1 MSSGRDPTWAEVLL
15 SAAADSQVVHPLEY
29 WDYLQVLA
37 GLRRAWDLEHPA
49 LLSRLVLL
57 VFGWVTGS
65 FGFELPGGCGLL
77 SAFGGLGGLSGDLG
91 CSFGTGSFGGGD

>member
-1 MSSGRDPTWAEVLL
+1 MSSGREPTWAEVLL

-37 GLRRAWDLEHPA
+37 GLRRAWDLEHPV

-57 VFGWVTGS
+57 VLDGLQDLLDLS
-65 FGFELPGGCGLL
+65 YQEAAGCCPLL
-77 SAFGGLGGLSGDLG
+77 EA
-91 CSFGTGSFGGGD
+91 